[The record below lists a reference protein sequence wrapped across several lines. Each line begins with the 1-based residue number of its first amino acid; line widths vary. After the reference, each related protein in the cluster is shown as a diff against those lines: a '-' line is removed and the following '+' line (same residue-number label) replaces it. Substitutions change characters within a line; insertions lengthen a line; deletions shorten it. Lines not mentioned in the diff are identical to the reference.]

1 MFNNKFSIFKK
12 NKENSE
18 NNEHGDGILTIKND
32 KPAVTSFNK
41 KYVCAFGL
49 ILLFIFAVSAM
60 YGSETATKSKKDNTE
75 IKSGA
80 KGNHLQDIPAD
91 YKNNETV
98 KKKEPIHKKDEE
110 VKKIDSVPRSV
121 PRDYPDYKAVPNNI
135 KPPQIQNVPK
145 NNELSEE
152 EKRRLRELEERQKA
166 LNSPIKFELNLS
178 EKK

>member
-1 MFNNKFSIFKK
+1 MFNSKISIFKK

-18 NNEHGDGILTIKND
+18 NDEPSDGILTIKND

-41 KYVCAFGL
+41 KYVCGFGL
-49 ILLFIFAVSAM
+49 ILIVIFAVSAM

-75 IKSGA
+75 IKSSGA

-91 YKNNETV
+91 YKNNGT
-98 KKKEPIHKKDEE
+98 KKEPVHKKDEE
-110 VKKIDSVPRSV
+110 VKKIESVPRSV
-121 PRDYPDYKAVPNNI
+121 PRDYSDYKPVPNNI
-135 KPPQIQNVPK
+135 KPTHIQSIPK

-152 EKRRLRELEERQKA
+152 EKIRLRKLEEREKA

-178 EKK
+178 ERK